1 MVCHYHCSLTHTWVT
16 TYDNQSISYGNVQQ
30 IVRAKQFFWYCW
42 GRFHRHG
49 GTPVNAT
56 GLLGEKSGDVALAQC
71 LVQPN
76 ADSRTVQKARG
87 AIFNQRMLDRAAAL
101 LGPENFEKIFEFPPT
116 QRVNLVNP
124 VIKQAADAAVGRPQT
139 AHFHKKPGAQPTVTL
154 RHLAAK
160 LSEEHELTK
169 REGEAI
175 LGELVSLITKHL
187 KKGNRVRIAGF
198 GILQVRTRAA
208 RMGRNPATGELMK
221 IKSSKEIAFR
231 PSSELK
237 VG

>member
-1 MVCHYHCSLTHTWVT
+1 MAEPVKFYAWAVPAFGVPLSWFPDHTWVT

-87 AIFNQRMLDRAAAL
+87 TIFTYGRHGVCHQLANQVLY
-101 LGPENFEKIFEFPPT
+101 
-116 QRVNLVNP
+116 
-124 VIKQAADAAVGRPQT
+124 
-139 AHFHKKPGAQPTVTL
+139 
-154 RHLAAK
+154 
-160 LSEEHELTK
+160 
-169 REGEAI
+169 
-175 LGELVSLITKHL
+175 
-187 KKGNRVRIAGF
+187 
-198 GILQVRTRAA
+198 
-208 RMGRNPATGELMK
+208 ATGTGGVPLIVEKARGYFGRVHSNMPTTVCPN
-221 IKSSKEIAFR
+221 R
-231 PSSELK
+231 Y
-237 VG
+237 G

>member
-1 MVCHYHCSLTHTWVT
+1 M
-16 TYDNQSISYGNVQQ
+16 
-30 IVRAKQFFWYCW
+30 
-42 GRFHRHG
+42 
-49 GTPVNAT
+49 
-56 GLLGEKSGDVALAQC
+56 
-71 LVQPN
+71 
-76 ADSRTVQKARG
+76 
-87 AIFNQRMLDRAAAL
+87 
-101 LGPENFEKIFEFPPT
+101 
-116 QRVNLVNP
+116 
-124 VIKQAADAAVGRPQT
+124 
-139 AHFHKKPGAQPTVTL
+139 TL